1 MNKLY
6 YEMSSAE
13 QEYARIEHDL
23 EWATCRM
30 IEGISI
36 AASPMRMQMDEYNKL
51 CASTSDL
58 LETALNNIKRLRVA
72 VEDRFDEQ
80 IPDENEL
87 LNGGYD
93 LDPDEI
99 FNTEELPD
107 IEGFEDDEES
117 DISICMNEITR
128 EEAAHILRGMVLYDI
143 HGAFN
148 EQQEEIGT
156 SYMFRTNTN
165 EELSRFRTMI
175 VHKGGSVRLSE
186 EY

>member
-6 YEMSSAE
+6 YEMSPAE
-13 QEYARIEHDL
+13 QEYTRIEYDL

-30 IEGISI
+30 VEGISI

-51 CASTSDL
+51 CVNTSEL
-58 LETALNNIKRLRVA
+58 LETALNNIRRLRVA

-80 IPDENEL
+80 IPYIGNPLDSADRADEQDS
-87 LNGGYD
+87 GD
-93 LDPDEI
+93 LQD
-99 FNTEELPD
+99 
-107 IEGFEDDEES
+107 EDDEELGN
-117 DISICMNEITR
+117 DSIHMNDITR

-156 SYMFRTNTN
+156 SYMFRTNTK

>member
-6 YEMSSAE
+6 YEMSPAE

-30 IEGISI
+30 AEGIST
-36 AASPMRMQMDEYNKL
+36 AGSPMHMSDADYNKI
-51 CASTSDL
+51 CKSTTDL
-58 LETALNNIKRLRVA
+58 LEAALNNIALLRGA
-72 VEDRFDEQ
+72 VEERFDEKL
-80 IPDENEL
+80 P
-87 LNGGYD
+87 YS
-93 LDPDEI
+93 
-99 FNTEELPD
+99 EEA
-107 IEGFEDDEES
+107 EDDDELGN
-117 DISICMNEITR
+117 DSIHMNEITR

-156 SYMFRTNTN
+156 AYMFRTNTN